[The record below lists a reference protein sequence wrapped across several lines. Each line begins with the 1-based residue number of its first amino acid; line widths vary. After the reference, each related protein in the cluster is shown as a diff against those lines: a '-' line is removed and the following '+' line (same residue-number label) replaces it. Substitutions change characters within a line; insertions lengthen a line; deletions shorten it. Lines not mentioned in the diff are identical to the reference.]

1 MIENSEKVESFFERF
16 NIKVKVEDIDG
27 IAIKKMATTNIIKEN
42 RTSSQ
47 SSKQTHIAITGELR
61 KFFPII
67 TTINYLKEGGN
78 KGYSYKI
85 PIILLKENLEYLNFE
100 EKDRDIQTYTICY
113 IGHGGSEQDIQIQLS
128 KKTKDEENFIKFR
141 SKIYEDDYLVIIKIK
156 ENFKYYFLNLKK
168 EEKSNIV
175 SIFGK
180 DEICYFDSNPK
191 EVIFE
196 DTYLINDKE
205 IKSEKFPYQ
214 KIVYG
219 APGTGKS
226 YSLNQE
232 AKQTFKRSILL
243 EKSSDEISTKKY
255 WVVTC
260 GENNWAFDE
269 FKRQGI
275 YSIGWEEIKNISKLT
290 YAQLEKE
297 VVEKYNNKFGAT
309 QLNNIAHEM
318 KVGDILLVRKGV
330 KNKEIVGYGVIS
342 QEQYEE
348 EIKDNNG
355 NKLSD
360 FYHNIGVDWKEF
372 SPIKLEEYPKYFQ
385 RITTYKANPELIKE
399 FEKIYPQETPS
410 KFDTKEVSTIER
422 VTFYD
427 GYTYGQF
434 VGMYKPITLDN
445 GDISYEYVPGPFMK
459 QLLLAYKNSKDK
471 FCLLIEEINRA
482 KADKVFGNIFQ
493 LLDRNSQGKSEYPIS
508 VSKEQYKYLKEN
520 LGEEEDILERIENEG
535 LYLPDNLYIWATMNS
550 ADDGVQP
557 LDTAFKRRWKFNYI
571 SLNANENIF
580 EDKGVF
586 LIGRYKENEITW
598 NNFRHVINKELK
610 DRITEDRLIAP
621 FFVSINDF
629 EKNIEDEKKVLNQD
643 IFVEKVLMYIF
654 DDLLRHYPKLREKIF
669 NNNIKTFSDIY
680 EKVTKNDN
688 FLELIF
694 NEEFLKQLILG
705 SDETDGKD

>member
-1 MIENSEKVESFFERF
+1 MVENSEKVKIFFEKF

-67 TTINYLKEGGN
+67 TTINYLKDGGS

-85 PIILLKENLEYLNFE
+85 PITLLKENLEYLNFE

-128 KKTKDEENFIKFR
+128 KKTKDEEKFIKFR

-168 EEKSNIV
+168 EEKSNII

-205 IKSEKFPYQ
+205 IKSADFPYQ

-226 YSLNQE
+226 YSLNE
-232 AKQTFKRSILL
+232 
-243 EKSSDEISTKKY
+243 E
-255 WVVTC
+255 V
-260 GENNWAFDE
+260 EN
-269 FKRQGI
+269 I
-275 YSIGWEEIKNISKLT
+275 
-290 YAQLEKE
+290 
-297 VVEKYNNKFGAT
+297 FGA
-309 QLNNIAHEM
+309 
-318 KVGDILLVRKGV
+318 
-330 KNKEIVGYGVIS
+330 NK
-342 QEQYEE
+342 
-348 EIKDNNG
+348 
-355 NKLSD
+355 
-360 FYHNIGVDWKEF
+360 
-372 SPIKLEEYPKYFQ
+372 
-385 RITTYKANPELIKE
+385 
-399 FEKIYPQETPS
+399 
-410 KFDTKEVSTIER
+410 ER

-434 VGMYKPITLDN
+434 VGMYKPTMTKK

-459 QLLLAYKNSKDK
+459 QLVKALKNPKEK
-471 FCLLIEEINRA
+471 FCLVIEEINRA

-493 LLDRNSQGKSEYPIS
+493 LLDRDSTGKSKYEIS
-508 VSKEQYKYLKEN
+508 VSEEQRQYLKN
-520 LGEEEDILERIENEG
+520 VLGKKGEETNYFPDYSLEAAEVKM
-535 LYLPDNLYIWATMNS
+535 LYDKDNNIDNLYIPNNLYIWATMNS

-580 EDKGVF
+580 EDEGIF
-586 LIGRYKENEITW
+586 LIGKYEENEITW
-598 NNFRHVINKELK
+598 NNFRHAINKELK

-629 EKNIEDEKKVLNQD
+629 EKNIEDKKKVLNQD

-705 SDETDGKD
+705 SDETDGKK